1 MSGDRIS
8 FNDISKTSPVGK
20 SQDQDKNTF
29 YVKELLKEKHKQLQ
43 GQLAKIK
50 SPTQV
55 NFMQEKINTIQ
66 KLLSYQEAKTQ
77 NKNNGII
84 GGSSIS

>member
-8 FNDISKTSPVGK
+8 FNNTSKTSPTGK
-20 SQDQDKNTF
+20 SQGQDKNTV

-43 GQLAKIK
+43 DQLAKIK
-50 SPTQV
+50 NPTQV

-66 KLLSYQEAKTQ
+66 KLLSYQETKTQ

-84 GGSSIS
+84 GSSSIT